1 MELIQTI
8 QDQIESIYGIKTGA
22 SVLDYL
28 ISRNELSTLMPQSTL
43 AALPKELFLVNPEP
57 KDETI
62 EVALY
67 LADDLKSNLSTHN
80 PLQALSQEN
89 ISDFCTLIEGV
100 SHFVYYLHKA
110 SLEYEITQL
119 EMELQAEI
127 DKFLLLSILT
137 KSNLDENQ
145 QLLELLFEN
154 YLLHEHLD
162 DDQKIRYNTATD
174 LARKYCFQVTQNIRT
189 EGLPSALKKVRKFY
203 PMTQEQKIK
212 SIVN

>member
-154 YLLHEHLD
+154 YLLHDHLD